1 MDIGVYFL
9 KLRWIVYDYIDF
21 TDMDIV
27 LETLFHEESG
37 DSSNEVL
44 WFQLSVLIFEK
55 VFAMQA
61 VEVLSTCFDIKLQS
75 FLTCINTSN

>member
-75 FLTCINTSN
+75 YF

>member
-61 VEVLSTCFDIKLQS
+61 VEVLSTWFDIKLQS
-75 FLTCINTSN
+75 YF